1 MMGVLGAEGVVVC
14 LRTEKIQVGCHK
26 GMIEGELDS
35 RRGRLTVKMG
45 EGAFVKGGW
54 FAVGADDGLPISGV
68 STQEVECVLP
78 VAKELGF
85 GCDKRGRREWEDDEL
100 LFLQKGVD
108 PSHAW
113 ESRPLDGVPIGV
125 SMVARIGREEGGK

>member
-1 MMGVLGAEGVVVC
+1 MVE
-14 LRTEKIQVGCHK
+14 TE
-26 GMIEGELDS
+26 
-35 RRGRLTVKMG
+35 

-54 FAVGADDGLPISGV
+54 FAVGADDRLPVAGILM
-68 STQEVECVLP
+68 QKIECVLP

-85 GCDKRGRREWEDDEL
+85 GCDKRGGREQEDDEL
-100 LFLQKGVD
+100 LFLRKGVD

-125 SMVARIGREEGGK
+125 SMVARVGREESGK